1 MRTRLTTTL
10 LLAAI
15 LAWCPPAPAQKKKM
29 KANRPGNDPSKNLVT
44 GSRVAQKVTTLTKE
58 VHWHTSLEEAK
69 KVARAE
75 QKAIFWLHAL
85 GDLEGET

>member
-1 MRTRLTTTL
+1 MRKGLTSAL
-10 LLAAI
+10 LLAAA
-15 LAWCPPAPAQKKKM
+15 LAWCSAAPAQKRP
-29 KANRPGNDPSKNLVT
+29 KANRPAANPPRNLVG
-44 GSRVAQKVTTLTKE
+44 GSQVEKKVATLTNE
-58 VHWHTSLEEAK
+58 VFWHSSLEEAK